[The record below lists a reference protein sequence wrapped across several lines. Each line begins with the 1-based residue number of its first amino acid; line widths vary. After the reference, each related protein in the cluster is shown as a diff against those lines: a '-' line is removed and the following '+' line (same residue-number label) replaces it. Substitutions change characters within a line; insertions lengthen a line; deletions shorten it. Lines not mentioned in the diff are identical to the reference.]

1 MTTWFYSGVAALLL
15 TVSCRAQADS
25 APLKASLCDLYTH
38 PEQFAGKMI
47 EVRAGIVG
55 HRNPSIE
62 SPASSRQEP
71 CSVYMGIVLEFP
83 GDVTPKPPFDLE
95 RDAAFQKYQDA
106 LQKPMRIEATL
117 VGRFDPV
124 FVWKGQHRLR
134 VGEGTGFGKKHSAD
148 ARLVLRSMADV
159 MTWYMPRR

>member
-1 MTTWFYSGVAALLL
+1 MSVWFYSGVAALLL
-15 TVSCRAQADS
+15 SVSCWAQADS
-25 APLKASLCDLYTH
+25 TPVKASLCDLYTH

-47 EVRAGIVG
+47 EVRASLVG
-55 HRNPSIE
+55 HRDPSVE

-71 CSVYMGIVLEFP
+71 CSAYMGIVLEFP
-83 GDVTPKPPFDLE
+83 DKVAPRPPFDLE

-124 FVWKGQHRLR
+124 FVWKDKHRLR

-148 ARLVLRSMADV
+148 ARFVLRSMADV